1 MTNNTR
7 STPGMSGAMTLLFA
21 IVGGAAV
28 GNLYWAQPLL
38 AAIAKSL
45 DVPIGSAGALV
56 TMTQI
61 GYALGIVLIVPLGD
75 VVVRRRLIPIVMFL
89 SSLALLGTA
98 FAPSY
103 ATLLATLTAVGITTV
118 AGQLL
123 IPLASDLSSPAERGR
138 TVGTI
143 VGGILIGI
151 LLSRTVS
158 GFIADLFGWRAVY
171 LLAAVVTASFSFL
184 LTRVLPSEK
193 ERPRIA
199 YGRLLASVPAVVRKH
214 RSVQVTLVIGTVGFC
229 TFTMFWTG
237 LTFLL
242 SSEPFSY
249 SLSQI
254 GLMGVVG
261 LAGSLAAR
269 RIGWLHDNG
278 YSAAGTGAALVLA
291 FVSLGIGA
299 IGASNILLVALAVLL
314 FDVAIQSNN
323 VLNQT
328 RLFSVEPEAR
338 SRLNTAFVSCNF
350 LGGALGSLLAG
361 LLWEM
366 AGWKAIMTG
375 AMALICLAF
384 ALWLIQRHHLS
395 VSTGP
400 KKETR

>member
-1 MTNNTR
+1 M
-7 STPGMSGAMTLLFA
+7 STPELTSAPKQISVGMTWLFA

-38 AAIAKSL
+38 ATIAKSL

-61 GYALGIVLIVPLGD
+61 GYALGIVMIVPLGD
-75 VVVRRRLIPIVMFL
+75 VVIRRRLIPLVMFL
-89 SSLALLGTA
+89 SALALLATA
-98 FAPSY
+98 LAPSY
-103 ATLLATLTAVGITTV
+103 TILLASLTAVGLTTV

-123 IPLASDLSSPAERGR
+123 IPLASDLSSAEERGR

-151 LLSRTVS
+151 LLSRTIS
-158 GFIADLFGWRAVY
+158 GVIADAFGWRAVY
-171 LLAAVVTASFSFL
+171 FLAAATTVSFSVL
-184 LTRVLPSEK
+184 LTRVLPAESK
-193 ERPRIA
+193 RPPIA

-214 RSVQVTLVIGTVGFC
+214 RSVQVTLAIGTIGFC

-242 SSEPFSY
+242 SAPPFSY

-254 GLMGVVG
+254 GAMGIVG

-269 RIGWLHDNG
+269 RVGWLHDNG
-278 YSAAGTGAALVLA
+278 YSAAGTGAALILA
-291 FVSLGIGA
+291 LVSLGIGA
-299 IGASNILLVALAVLL
+299 TGSTSIIPVAIAVPL
-314 FDVAIQSNN
+314 FDVAIQGNN

-328 RLFSVEPEAR
+328 RLFSVEPQAR

-350 LGGALGSLLAG
+350 LGGAVGSLLAG
-361 LLWEM
+361 FLWEFAGWTAIMSGAMGLITLAFLLWV
-366 AGWKAIMTG
+366 AQRRH
-375 AMALICLAF
+375 
-384 ALWLIQRHHLS
+384 IQ
-395 VSTGP
+395 VSHD
-400 KKETR
+400 RDR

>member
-1 MTNNTR
+1 M
-7 STPGMSGAMTLLFA
+7 STPELTSGPKQISVGMTWLFA

-38 AAIAKSL
+38 ATIAKSL

-61 GYALGIVLIVPLGD
+61 GYALGIVMIVPLGD
-75 VVVRRRLIPIVMFL
+75 VVIRRRLIPLVMFL
-89 SSLALLGTA
+89 SALALLATA
-98 FAPSY
+98 LAPSY
-103 ATLLATLTAVGITTV
+103 TILLASLTAVGLTTV

-123 IPLASDLSSPAERGR
+123 IPLASDLSSAEERGR

-151 LLSRTVS
+151 LLSRTIS
-158 GFIADLFGWRAVY
+158 GVIADAFGWRAVY
-171 LLAAVVTASFSFL
+171 FLAAATTVSFSVL
-184 LTRVLPSEK
+184 LTRVLPAESK
-193 ERPRIA
+193 RPPIA

-214 RSVQVTLVIGTVGFC
+214 RSVQVTLAIGTIGFC

-242 SSEPFSY
+242 SEPPFSY

-254 GLMGVVG
+254 GAMGIVG

-269 RIGWLHDNG
+269 RVGWLHDNG
-278 YSAAGTGAALVLA
+278 YSAAGTGAALILA
-291 FVSLGIGA
+291 LVSLGIGA
-299 IGASNILLVALAVLL
+299 TGSTSIIPVAIAVLL
-314 FDVAIQSNN
+314 FDVAIQGNN

-328 RLFSVEPEAR
+328 RLFSVEPQAR

-350 LGGALGSLLAG
+350 LGGAVGSLLAG
-361 LLWEM
+361 FLWEFAGWMAIMSGAMGLISLAFLLWV
-366 AGWKAIMTG
+366 AQRRH
-375 AMALICLAF
+375 
-384 ALWLIQRHHLS
+384 IQ
-395 VSTGP
+395 VSH
-400 KKETR
+400 ESNR

>member
-1 MTNNTR
+1 MSTTKLPSASNRISGGMTW
-7 STPGMSGAMTLLFA
+7 LFA

-38 AAIAKSL
+38 ATIAKSL
-45 DVPIGSAGALV
+45 GVPIGSAGAMV

-75 VVVRRRLIPIVMFL
+75 VVIRRRLIPLVMFF
-89 SSLALLGTA
+89 SALALLATGL
-98 FAPSY
+98 APSY
-103 ATLLATLTAVGITTV
+103 TMLLASLTTVGLTTV

-123 IPLASDLSSPAERGR
+123 IPLASDLAIPAERGR

-151 LLSRTVS
+151 LLSRTIS
-158 GFIADLFGWRAVY
+158 GVIADAFGWRAVY
-171 LLAAVVTASFSFL
+171 FLAAATTASFSVL
-184 LTRVLPSEK
+184 LTRVLPAEN

-199 YGRLLASVPAVVRKH
+199 YGQLLASVPAVVRKH
-214 RSVQVTLVIGTVGFC
+214 RSVQVTLAIGSLGFC

-242 SSEPFSY
+242 SAPPFSY

-254 GLMGVVG
+254 GLMGLVG

-269 RIGWLHDNG
+269 RVGWLHDNG

-299 IGASNILLVALAVLL
+299 AGSASIVPVAVAVLL
-314 FDVAIQSNN
+314 FDVAIQGNN

-350 LGGALGSLLAG
+350 LGGAAGSLLSG
-361 LLWEM
+361 FLWESG
-366 AGWKAIMTG
+366 GWTAVMSG
-375 AMALICLAF
+375 AMALIGLALL
-384 ALWLIQRHHLS
+384 LWASQRRHIQ
-395 VSTGP
+395 VSHG
-400 KKETR
+400 RDA

>member
-1 MTNNTR
+1 MSATELP
-7 STPGMSGAMTLLFA
+7 STPKRMSGGMTWLFA

-38 AAIAKSL
+38 ATIAKSL
-45 DVPIGSAGALV
+45 GVPIGSAGALV

-75 VVVRRRLIPIVMFL
+75 VMVRRTLIPVVMFV
-89 SSLALLGTA
+89 SALALLATA
-98 FAPSY
+98 LAPSY
-103 ATLLATLTAVGITTV
+103 TTLLAALTAVGLTTV

-123 IPLASDLSSPAERGR
+123 IPLASDLSSPEERGR

-158 GFIADLFGWRAVY
+158 GVIADAFGWRTVY
-171 LLAAVVTASFSFL
+171 FLAAATTASFSVL
-184 LTRVLPSEK
+184 LTRVLPSEN

-199 YGRLLASVPAVVRKH
+199 YGLLLASVPAVVRKH
-214 RSVQVTLVIGTVGFC
+214 RSVQVTLAIGTIGFC

-242 SSEPFSY
+242 SAPPFSY

-269 RIGWLHDNG
+269 RVGWLHDNG
-278 YSAAGTGAALVLA
+278 YSAAGTGAALFLA

-299 IGASNILLVALAVLL
+299 AGSASIIPVAVAVLL
-314 FDVAIQSNN
+314 FDVAIQGNN

-350 LGGALGSLLAG
+350 LGGAVGSLLAG
-361 LLWEM
+361 FLWELD
-366 AGWKAIMTG
+366 GWTAIMSG
-375 AMALICLAF
+375 AMALVGVAF
-384 ALWLIQRHHLS
+384 LLWVAQRRHIH
-395 VSTGP
+395 VSHAR
-400 KKETR
+400 KA

>member
-1 MTNNTR
+1 MTTTDDHS
-7 STPGMSGAMTLLFA
+7 STHRHMSTAMTMLFA

-38 AAIAKSL
+38 AAIATSL
-45 DVPIGSAGALV
+45 DVPLGSAGALV

-75 VVVRRRLIPIVMFL
+75 MLVRRRLIPVVMFL
-89 SSLALLGTA
+89 SALALLATA
-98 FAPSY
+98 LAPSY
-103 ATLLATLTAVGITTV
+103 ATLLAAFTAVGMTTV

-123 IPLASDLSSPAERGR
+123 IPLASDLSSPTERGR

-158 GFIADLFGWRAVY
+158 GFIADLFGWRTVY
-171 LLAAVVTASFSFL
+171 FMAAAVTASFSIL
-184 LTRVLPSEK
+184 LTRVLPNEK

-214 RSVQVTLVIGTVGFC
+214 RSVQITLAIGSIGFC

-242 SSEPFSY
+242 SAPPFSY
-249 SLSQI
+249 SLSEI

-269 RIGWLHDNG
+269 RVGWLHDNG
-278 YSAAGTGAALVLA
+278 YSAAGTGAALALA
-291 FVSLGIGA
+291 FLSLMIGA
-299 IGASNILLVALAVLL
+299 AGSHAILPVAVAVLL
-314 FDVAIQSNN
+314 FDVAIQGNN

-328 RLFSVEPEAR
+328 RLISVEPEAR
-338 SRLNTAFVSCNF
+338 SRLNVSANF
-350 LGGALGSLLAG
+350 CTPSEEGCSDA
-361 LLWEM
+361 
-366 AGWKAIMTG
+366 
-375 AMALICLAF
+375 
-384 ALWLIQRHHLS
+384 
-395 VSTGP
+395 
-400 KKETR
+400 